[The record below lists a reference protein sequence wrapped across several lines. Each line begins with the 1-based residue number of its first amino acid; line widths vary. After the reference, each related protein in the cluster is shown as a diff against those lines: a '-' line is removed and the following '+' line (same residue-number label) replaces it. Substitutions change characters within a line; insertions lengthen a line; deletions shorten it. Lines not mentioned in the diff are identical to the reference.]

1 MKNPFIYGPV
11 VSGDQFLD
19 RESEVSQITRALLS
33 GQNIICYSP
42 RRYGK
47 TSMMMRIKEE
57 LAAKGHL
64 VFFIDLFR
72 VTSLEDLYTIY
83 ATSIVEEIRSPIK
96 ALIETIQN
104 ILPSINPKIV
114 ITSQNAP
121 TVEVSVPIPV
131 LTKSETLHELFNS
144 LETYCTRKKKK
155 GTVIFDEFQEVAS
168 IKDGNVIEREM
179 RSAFQHH
186 KNVSYAF
193 LGSKQNLLKGIF
205 KNKNRPF
212 YNFGRHFEIDVIQSD
227 HWKDFIAKRLGQLCP
242 KALIGKI
249 PEITENHPYYTQ
261 MLCHY
266 LWDHAKQ
273 NKCQINADVL
283 EKVIQEIIERDTV
296 LLAELWDRISISERH
311 LLKAIAEEETGSLY
325 ETAFL
330 LKHNLGS
337 ASSVQK
343 AASKLMEL
351 DYIRKLPS
359 GKIAFINPI
368 LKQWIIRNESPV
380 KNPYFE
386 E

>member
-1 MKNPFIYGPV
+1 MNNPFIFGPV

-19 RESEVSQITRALLS
+19 REPEVSAITRTLLS

-47 TSMMMRIKEE
+47 TSMMMRIRDE

-83 ATSIVEEIRSPIK
+83 ATSIVDEIRSPIK
-96 ALIETIQN
+96 TLIATIQTM
-104 ILPSINPKIV
+104 LPSINPKIV
-114 ITSQNAP
+114 FKNQNAP

-144 LETYCTRKKKK
+144 LEQYCTRKKKK
-155 GTVIFDEFQEVAS
+155 GTVIFDEFQEVSS
-168 IKDGNVIEREM
+168 IKDGSIIEREM

-212 YNFGRHFEIDVIQSD
+212 YNFGRHFELEVIPSI
-227 HWKDFIAKRLGQLCP
+227 HWKEFIAKRFGSLCP

-261 MLCHY
+261 MICHY

-273 NKCQINADVL
+273 NKCLIDSDVL
-283 EKVIQEIIERDTV
+283 EKVIHEILERDTV
-296 LLAELWDRISISERH
+296 LLTELWDRISINERH

-325 ETAFL
+325 ETRFL
-330 LKHNLGS
+330 LKYNLGS

-343 AASKLMEL
+343 AAKKLMEH
-351 DYIRKLPS
+351 DYLRKLPS

-368 LKQWIIRNESPV
+368 FKQWILRKES
-380 KNPYFE
+380 F
-386 E
+386 